1 MLFMFIFDGV
11 LSDTINVVWMRG
23 LWTDIDEELVTGT
36 PDGTDGTPGGA
47 IEDTNPC
54 DTDALLLIDGEK
66 AAVAIGAVL

>member
-1 MLFMFIFDGV
+1 
-11 LSDTINVVWMRG
+11 MRG